1 MDVAEGKMVNEERK
15 QKEMAEGDMEGDIEN
30 EERKKE
36 SWRT

>member
-36 SWRT
+36 S